1 MAGNSYWEIFTQS
14 FVNYWNYLVTEIS
27 SPAWDNYFY
36 WLIGVSAFFLIWE
49 GLRPW
54 YKREKIVWQDFSLDA
69 FYMFFNFFLFS
80 LVGYNA
86 VSNVAVKAFND
97 GLAQLGIT
105 NLVAITINTW
115 PAWTQLLLMFVLRDF
130 IQWNV
135 HRLMHTSPFL
145 WEFHK
150 VHHSARELGF
160 ATHLRFHWMETVAY
174 RTVEYLPLAMIGFGI
189 QEFFLV
195 HIIAL
200 VIGHFNHSNIYLPR
214 GPLRYIVNN
223 PQFHKWHH
231 VKNLPEHRTH
241 GINFALSL
249 SIWDY
254 LFGTAE
260 EPHSGRDIQIGY
272 PEDDEMPNT
281 FLGQILFPLTKKPT
295 RQPKEESDQ
304 HAKADT
310 DQQHNNNAEVSKD
323 T

>member
-1 MAGNSYWEIFTQS
+1 MSNKGYGEIFLES
-14 FVNYWNYLVTEIS
+14 FANYWHYLVNAITQPS
-27 SPAWDNYFY
+27 WDNYFY
-36 WLIGVSAFFLIWE
+36 WLIGVSLFFFAWE
-49 GLRPW
+49 VLRPW
-54 YKREKIVWQDFSLDA
+54 YKRKAIVWRDFSLDA

-97 GLAQLGIT
+97 LLGFVGIT
-105 NLVAITINTW
+105 NMVAITIDSW
-115 PAWTQLLLMFVLRDF
+115 PAWSQLLLMFVIRDF

-135 HRLMHTSPFL
+135 HRWMHTNPVL

-174 RTVEYLPLAMIGFGI
+174 RTVEYIPLAMIGFGI

-200 VIGHFNHSNIYLPR
+200 FIGHFNHSNVYMPL
-214 GPLRYIVNN
+214 GPLRYVFNN

-231 VKNLPEHRTH
+231 VKNLPEGRSY
-241 GINFALSL
+241 GINYALSL
-249 SIWDY
+249 SLWDY

-260 EPHSGRDIQIGY
+260 EPYNGRDIRIGY
-272 PEDDEMPNT
+272 PEDEEMPKS
-281 FLGQILFPLTKKPT
+281 FWGQLAFPLTKRKP
-295 RQPKEESDQ
+295 RNPNHKNSRAYDP
-304 HAKADT
+304 
-310 DQQHNNNAEVSKD
+310 
-323 T
+323 